1 MHALSSD
8 TNYSYEGVTLSH
20 GNTTQKQFLFIIC
33 TLNSEKII
41 IRDCDVFLF
50 RHVCH
55 I

>member
-1 MHALSSD
+1 MYALSSD
-8 TNYSYEGVTLSH
+8 TNYTYEWVTLSP
-20 GNTTQKQFLFIIC
+20 GNTMQKQFLFIIC
-33 TLNSEKII
+33 TLNSKKII